1 MGYRTLDLFC
11 GGGGSSWGARA
22 AGANIVCGVDAWEF
36 ATNVYDQNFGPGK
49 ARHLTLSPR
58 TKANDLGDIGKVD
71 LLLASPEC
79 TNHTCARGSRPK
91 EEGSRET
98 ANYVIRFAEQLDPR
112 WIVVENVVH
121 MKKWSGYEPFI
132 KSLKALKYNVRTE
145 TLNAADF
152 GVPQTRRR
160 LFVICDR
167 DEVPSE
173 VKRPRAKRKT
183 VTSILDDEGTW
194 QSRPLYKEGRAEA
207 TIERAERAIDNLG
220 RREPF
225 LVVYYGSDGAGGWQS
240 LDRPL
245 RTMTTLDRF
254 GLVTWKGN
262 TPMLRMLQ
270 VSELARA
277 MGFSDEYKL
286 VGDRRSRIKVLG
298 NGVAPPV
305 MQHVVSSI
313 TQ

>member
-1 MGYRTLDLFC
+1 MGLRTIDLFC

-36 ATNVYDQNFGPGK
+36 ATTIYNENFGPGK
-49 ARHLTLSPR
+49 AKHLTLSSK
-58 TKANDLGDIGKVD
+58 TKVSDLGDLGKVD

-79 TNHTCARGSRPK
+79 TNHTCARGNRPK
-91 EEGSRET
+91 EAGSRET
-98 ANYVIRFAEQLDPR
+98 ANYVLRFAEQLDPR

-121 MKKWSGYEPFI
+121 MKKWDGYEPFI
-132 KSLKALKYNVRTE
+132 AGLKALNYNVRTE

-167 DEVPSE
+167 NEEPTA
-173 VKRPRAKRKT
+173 VKRPRGKRKT
-183 VTSILDDEGTW
+183 VKSILDPEGTW
-194 QSRPLYKEGRAEA
+194 ESRPLYKDGRAEA
-207 TIERAERAIDNLG
+207 TIERAERAIDALG
-220 RREPF
+220 KRESF

-254 GLVTWKGN
+254 GLVTWDGK

-270 VSELARA
+270 VSELTRA
-277 MGFSDEYKL
+277 MGFSNTYKL

-305 MQHVVSSI
+305 MEHVVSSL